1 MNENSFAVLAERNS
15 ARCAY
20 LTVSTGTVAGIF
32 LGDGATSIAYL
43 GQVGH
48 HMIDPNGEL
57 CLCGQ
62 IGCVQTVTG
71 GKQIRARYDMEAT
84 DIENESVWQHITH
97 ALAMAVAESA

>member
-1 MNENSFAVLAERNS
+1 
-15 ARCAY
+15 
-20 LTVSTGTVAGIF
+20 
-32 LGDGATSIAYL
+32 
-43 GQVGH
+43 
-48 HMIDPNGEL
+48 MIDPNGEL